1 MSRFLVIWIALA
13 IGCRDQGLSR
23 LDEVR
28 ATVCK
33 CKNALCAEEAMKV
46 VPAMKVK
53 PSPRSQKIARDM
65 LDCLAKL
72 HAADRPTTGPD
83 EAPPAPEPPPA
94 SLEPPPTTDKPP
106 LPPAKPPLGPATRPT
121 P

>member
-13 IGCRDQGLSR
+13 IGCRDPAVSR

-33 CKNALCAEEAMKV
+33 CKTALCAEEAMKV
-46 VPAMKVK
+46 VPSMKVR
-53 PSPRSQKIARDM
+53 PSPRSQRIARDM

-83 EAPPAPEPPPA
+83 EPAPAAEPTPAPAPPPA
-94 SLEPPPTTDKPP
+94 KL
-106 LPPAKPPLGPATRPT
+106 
-121 P
+121 

>member
-1 MSRFLVIWIALA
+1 MSRFLVIWIALS
-13 IGCRDQGLSR
+13 IGCRDPGVSR
-23 LDEVR
+23 LDEIR

-46 VPAMKVK
+46 VPSLKVK
-53 PSPRSQKIARDM
+53 PSPRSQRIARDM

-83 EAPPAPEPPPA
+83 EPAAEPPA
-94 SLEPPPTTDKPP
+94 
-106 LPPAKPPLGPATRPT
+106 PPAKP
-121 P
+121 